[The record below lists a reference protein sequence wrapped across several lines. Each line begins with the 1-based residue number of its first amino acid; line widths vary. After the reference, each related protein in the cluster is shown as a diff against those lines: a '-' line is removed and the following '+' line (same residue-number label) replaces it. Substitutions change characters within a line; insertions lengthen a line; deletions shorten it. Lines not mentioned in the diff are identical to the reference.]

1 MEILVFL
8 TTMSFSVMV
17 VCQIWTEYLG
27 PFWGKLRIAVCGSW
41 TWIIVNMS
49 GTQVDGCASQ
59 CDFCVKK
66 RRRAGGRPGSGAE
79 DCPGPSHRS
88 LTHCWRA
95 ACWVAKADG
104 DRLFFLL
111 PFCPQ

>member
-66 RRRAGGRPGSGAE
+66 TPSGGRAARERCRGLPWAVPQVPHTLLACCMLGS
-79 DCPGPSHRS
+79 
-88 LTHCWRA
+88 
-95 ACWVAKADG
+95 
-104 DRLFFLL
+104 
-111 PFCPQ
+111 